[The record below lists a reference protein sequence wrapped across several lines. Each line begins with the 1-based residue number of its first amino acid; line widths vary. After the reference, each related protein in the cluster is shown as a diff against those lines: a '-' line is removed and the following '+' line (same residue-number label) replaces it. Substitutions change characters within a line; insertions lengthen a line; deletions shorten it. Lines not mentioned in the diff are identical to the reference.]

1 MSSGSSAD
9 AGSALFSQEP
19 EPQPGLFGVPGS
31 SFVKRDRELDF
42 EAVFNSLAAP
52 YLVLNADLEIVAI
65 NQAYLDMT
73 KRARDSL
80 VGARLFTAFPAE
92 GEARRV
98 LEDSFERVRE
108 KGVVDVVPVV
118 PYSMPVEGGFE
129 PRFWSC
135 THVPIRGSDGTV
147 TFIVKSSH
155 DITELKQAKDLAPRS
170 IGVPCAS
177 QPVEGS
183 ETVQVLNQS
192 LLATVQHLRAL
203 FMQAP
208 NFMFVLRGPD
218 HVFEMANL
226 AFQDLTGGRELLGKT
241 LLEGLPEAADQD
253 YLGILRKVYQ
263 TAEPYVGRKMSV
275 VLHGEEDGRLEEHF
289 IDFVCQPIVCEGGE
303 VSGVFVE
310 GSDVTDHVRAEQRQA
325 LLIREL
331 HHRVRNTLATVQGVM
346 NTTAKSS
353 VSVEDFQIAFAGRIA
368 SLANT
373 HAVLTDELEQSVS
386 FCRLLNQELGPY
398 RDEAGHR
405 VRLKGSAIDLPS
417 QIAVPLGMAVH
428 ELTTNAARHG
438 ALASETGHVVVEWR
452 LVDRNGARALL
463 CEWSEHDGPEVRP
476 PSTDGFG
483 AMMLTRV
490 LSQQI
495 GADVDVA
502 FDPGGFRMRMVV
514 PLELKR

>member
-1 MSSGSSAD
+1 
-9 AGSALFSQEP
+9 
-19 EPQPGLFGVPGS
+19 
-31 SFVKRDRELDF
+31 VKQDLELDF
-42 EAVFNSLAAP
+42 EAVFNSLPAP
-52 YLVLNADLEIVAI
+52 VLVMNADLEIVAI

-73 KRARDSL
+73 KRSRDSL
-80 VGARLFTAFPAE
+80 IGSPIFTAFPAE
-92 GEARRV
+92 GEGLSV
-98 LEDSFERVRE
+98 LRDSFERVRE
-108 KGVVDVVPVV
+108 QGVVDIVPMV

-129 PRFWSC
+129 QRHWSC
-135 THVPIRGSDGTV
+135 THVPIRGPDGKV
-147 TFIVKSSH
+147 AFVLKNAH
-155 DITELKQAKDLAPRS
+155 DITGLRHGKGLATIS
-170 IGVPCAS
+170 SGTPCA
-177 QPVEGS
+177 VTTTDRA

-208 NFMFVLRGPD
+208 NFMCVLRGPD

-226 AFQDLTGGRELLGKT
+226 AFQELAGGRELLGKT
-241 LLEGLPEAADQD
+241 LLECLPEAADQN
-253 YLGILRKVYQ
+253 YLAILKKVYR

-275 VLHGEEDGRLEEHF
+275 VLCSKSSNQLEEHF
-289 IDFVCQPIVCEGGE
+289 IDFVCQPIICEGGE
-303 VSGVFVE
+303 VSGVFIE

-353 VSVEDFQIAFAGRIA
+353 ATVEEFQVAFAGRIA

-373 HAVLTDELEQSVS
+373 HSVLTDELEQSVS

-398 RDEAGHR
+398 SDEAGHR

-438 ALASETGHVVVEWR
+438 ALASESGHVEVEWS
-452 LVDRNGARALL
+452 LVDRNGERALL
-463 CEWSEHDGPEVRP
+463 CEWSEHDGPAVTP
-476 PSTDGFG
+476 PSSDGFG

-495 GADVDVA
+495 GADVNVV
-502 FDPGGFRMRMVV
+502 FDPEGFRMRMVV
-514 PLELKR
+514 PLDLKR